1 MVAKRGWRSCGR
13 FNPSDSR
20 KIADGPQIWERKK
33 VVRLLFKISW
43 VKIRRFWGKF
53 ELDLSMHQP
62 NWASS
67 SCGWFYQSILEKI
80 ANGCQI
86 YASKKSESQSS
97 QKNQH
102 RKSHLKKLP
111 FYEWNW
117 SLMVPKLLD
126 IMGNHLMLKNTTI
139 IQRMNEFSPQ

>member
-1 MVAKRGWRSCGR
+1 MVAKRGWRSCGQ

-43 VKIRRFWGKF
+43 VKIRRFWEKF

-86 YASKKSESQSS
+86 YASKMGVRFM
-97 QKNQH
+97 H
-102 RKSHLKKLP
+102 RKSRNPSPVKKISIEKVIWKSCP
-111 FYEWNW
+111 F
-117 SLMVPKLLD
+117 
-126 IMGNHLMLKNTTI
+126 
-139 IQRMNEFSPQ
+139 MNETDPWWSQSFLTSWEII